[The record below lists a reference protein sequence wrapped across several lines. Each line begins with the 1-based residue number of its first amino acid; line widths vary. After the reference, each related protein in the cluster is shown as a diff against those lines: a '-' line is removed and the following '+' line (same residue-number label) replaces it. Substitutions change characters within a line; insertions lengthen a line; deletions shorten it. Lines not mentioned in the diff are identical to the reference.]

1 MKVLGEVPKEPLVAD
16 SVTIAAVRRFYFQYH
31 VKPLDGQAGVRDANS
46 IKRAFALVMVYV
58 ARWQRENGIEGA
70 PKVGHFGLALQEGF
84 TRYTLRHYMN
94 TRVRRVPGVSVTR
107 EDRAQWI
114 GHADPQHRMTE
125 FFYESMDPD
134 YLEQVRRAVDAV
146 MEMLDALCRRRLIAP
161 GAVAGSHLAV
171 VEGAADADAKR
182 SAS

>member
-1 MKVLGEVPKEPLVAD
+1 
-16 SVTIAAVRRFYFQYH
+16 
-31 VKPLDGQAGVRDANS
+31 
-46 IKRAFALVMVYV
+46 
-58 ARWQRENGIEGA
+58 
-70 PKVGHFGLALQEGF
+70 
-84 TRYTLRHYMN
+84 MN

-114 GHADPQHRMTE
+114 GHADPRHRMTE

-146 MEMLDALCRRRLIAP
+146 MQTLDALCRRRLIAP
-161 GAVAGSHLAV
+161 GMLAGSRLAV
-171 VEGAADADAKR
+171 VEGVTEVETKR